1 MSENEQAAQPAVFK
15 DRSVGLVVFGSVEIL
30 IGCLC
35 ALVAPMMVLVAF
47 VPQPGGPPAG
57 LQMMLPAVT
66 IYVMAAVFFIW
77 IGIGSI
83 LARRWAR
90 AVMLVCS
97 WMWLICGVFT
107 MIVGVF
113 MMPSM
118 FDHMF
123 DQMPPGQQMP
133 PKAPLVPLI
142 FAGGFMGCIYFL
154 LPLAFV
160 LFYRSKHVWATCRFK
175 DPKTRWTDRCPLP
188 VLALVIFFAYGLFS
202 LVWMP
207 FYNFTVPCFGV
218 ILDGAAG
225 ALVVLGVVLL
235 EIYLIWGMYHLRV
248 AAWWTA
254 VVCVVVGSISG
265 LLTMG
270 RIDLMELYER
280 MGMPDQQLDVIR
292 QMGMVEKMDSLWWV
306 WIPMALVFL
315 VYLVYVKRYFG
326 LSEDEEHVESGEP
339 ESSLHQT
346 DV

>member
-30 IGCLC
+30 IGCFC
-35 ALVAPMMVLVAF
+35 ALAAPMMVAVAF
-47 VPQPGGPPAG
+47 VPQPGGQPAG
-57 LQMMLPAVT
+57 LQMMLPAVM

-90 AVMLVCS
+90 AVMLICS
-97 WMWLICGVFT
+97 WMWLICGVFA
-107 MIVGVF
+107 MIVWIW
-113 MMPSM
+113 MMPN
-118 FDHMF
+118 MF

-133 PKAPLVPLI
+133 PEAMLMMQI
-142 FAGGFMGCIYFL
+142 FMGGFMGCIYFL

-188 VLALVIFFAYGLFS
+188 VLALVILFTYGLLS

-218 ILDGAAG
+218 LLDGAAG
-225 ALVVLGVVLL
+225 ALVVLGVVIL

-254 VVCVVVGSISG
+254 LVCVVVGSISG

-270 RIDLMELYER
+270 LIDLMELYER
-280 MGMPDQQLDVIR
+280 MGMPDQQMDVIR
-292 QMGMVEKMDSLWWV
+292 QMGMVEMMNSLWWV
-306 WIPMALVFL
+306 GIPMALLFL
-315 VYLVYVKRYFG
+315 AYLVYVKRYFG
-326 LSEDEEHVESGEP
+326 LSEDEERVELGAP
-339 ESSLHQT
+339 ESSSHQA
-346 DV
+346 DE